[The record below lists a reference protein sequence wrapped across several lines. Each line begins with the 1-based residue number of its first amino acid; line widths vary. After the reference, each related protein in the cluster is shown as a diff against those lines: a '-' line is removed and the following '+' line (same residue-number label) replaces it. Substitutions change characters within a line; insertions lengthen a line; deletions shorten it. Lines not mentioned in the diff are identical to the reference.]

1 MPASIQQTIP
11 PQPNPDLQL
20 YELEDE
26 GLDLQHYIGLVLENR
41 WLIILLTVFGTLLGG
56 AIATFSTPVYKA
68 DALLQVEEK
77 QSTLGALEDVS
88 SFIQIETPLNAEIEI
103 LKSRMVLGKVVRNLK
118 LDLYAEPKYFPK
130 IGRGISRVFKPEG
143 GQVAKAWFNLP
154 EYAWGGEEIKLESLE
169 VPDSLHDMPLTLV
182 AGKQGEYRLY
192 YPEERLILE
201 GTVGERTEAMLE
213 GVGKVSIFI
222 SLLKSRPDTQF
233 IVIRRSELSAI
244 GQIQQRLSVSEK
256 GRQSAMLDLN
266 LTGFD
271 RNAIVR
277 TLDEVANVYVRQ
289 NVEWRSEEAE
299 RTLKF
304 LGEQLPPLKD
314 KVNAAEMLYNSYRLE
329 KGSVDLAQETQT
341 VLASVVSVESQLVG
355 LQQEREELRQRFKPA
370 HPTMQALDGK
380 IARLRSTLNAL
391 DKKVEN
397 LPDTQQEVLKLERD
411 VQVNTAL
418 YTALLNTAQ
427 ELRVAKAGTVGN
439 VRIIDSSVAS
449 AIPIE
454 PSKSRILIIATVLG
468 LFLSLLV
475 IFVSRK
481 LQSGVEDP
489 DEAERQLGIPVF
501 ASVPHS
507 DLQEKLDKTGK
518 RRGQEGVLL
527 TQHANEDPAIESL
540 RSLRTTL
547 HFRLIDAPNNILLI
561 TGPSPSVGK
570 TFITTNLGAV
580 LALSGKRV
588 VIVDCDLRKG
598 IIHRQLKITRSPG
611 LSELIAG
618 TTEISEALHQT
629 YIENLS
635 VIPSGKLPP
644 NPAELLLNKNFTLH
658 LKALSSSFDFVL
670 LDAPPVLA
678 VTDAAILGRQAGTT
692 LVLARAGRHSMH
704 ELEQTVKRLQQA
716 GVEVRGMIFNDMAL
730 YSSRYSYGYGY
741 KYKRYTYQYSYS
753 QKKSKGILGGLG
765 DKNG

>member
-1 MPASIQQTIP
+1 M
-11 PQPNPDLQL
+11 
-20 YELEDE
+20 
-26 GLDLQHYIGLVLENR
+26 
-41 WLIILLTVFGTLLGG
+41 
-56 AIATFSTPVYKA
+56 
-68 DALLQVEEK
+68 
-77 QSTLGALEDVS
+77 
-88 SFIQIETPLNAEIEI
+88 
-103 LKSRMVLGKVVRNLK
+103 
-118 LDLYAEPKYFPK
+118 
-130 IGRGISRVFKPEG
+130 
-143 GQVAKAWFNLP
+143 
-154 EYAWGGEEIKLESLE
+154 
-169 VPDSLHDMPLTLV
+169 
-182 AGKQGEYRLY
+182 
-192 YPEERLILE
+192 
-201 GTVGERTEAMLE
+201 
-213 GVGKVSIFI
+213 
-222 SLLKSRPDTQF
+222 
-233 IVIRRSELSAI
+233 
-244 GQIQQRLSVSEK
+244 
-256 GRQSAMLDLN
+256 
-266 LTGFD
+266 
-271 RNAIVR
+271 
-277 TLDEVANVYVRQ
+277 
-289 NVEWRSEEAE
+289 
-299 RTLKF
+299 
-304 LGEQLPPLKD
+304 
-314 KVNAAEMLYNSYRLE
+314 
-329 KGSVDLAQETQT
+329 
-341 VLASVVSVESQLVG
+341 
-355 LQQEREELRQRFKPA
+355 
-370 HPTMQALDGK
+370 
-380 IARLRSTLNAL
+380 
-391 DKKVEN
+391 
-397 LPDTQQEVLKLERD
+397 
-411 VQVNTAL
+411 
-418 YTALLNTAQ
+418 
-427 ELRVAKAGTVGN
+427 
-439 VRIIDSSVAS
+439 
-449 AIPIE
+449 
-454 PSKSRILIIATVLG
+454 LG

-611 LSELIAG
+611 LSELIAE

-644 NPAELLLNKNFTLH
+644 NPAELLLNKNFSLH

-741 KYKRYTYQYSYS
+741 KRYTYQYSYS

>member
-1 MPASIQQTIP
+1 MPISISRAVPNGCAS
-11 PQPNPDLQL
+11 
-20 YELEDE
+20 LEKSF
-26 GLDLQHYIGLVLENR
+26 GLTACISDR
-41 WLIILLTVFGTLLGG
+41 AFGPIT
-56 AIATFSTPVYKA
+56 
-68 DALLQVEEK
+68 
-77 QSTLGALEDVS
+77 QSTDSPAVTSVITTNS
-88 SFIQIETPLNAEIEI
+88 SP
-103 LKSRMVLGKVVRNLK
+103 RC
-118 LDLYAEPKYFPK
+118 
-130 IGRGISRVFKPEG
+130 
-143 GQVAKAWFNLP
+143 
-154 EYAWGGEEIKLESLE
+154 
-169 VPDSLHDMPLTLV
+169 
-182 AGKQGEYRLY
+182 RL
-192 YPEERLILE
+192 
-201 GTVGERTEAMLE
+201 
-213 GVGKVSIFI
+213 
-222 SLLKSRPDTQF
+222 
-233 IVIRRSELSAI
+233 
-244 GQIQQRLSVSEK
+244 
-256 GRQSAMLDLN
+256 
-266 LTGFD
+266 
-271 RNAIVR
+271 
-277 TLDEVANVYVRQ
+277 
-289 NVEWRSEEAE
+289 
-299 RTLKF
+299 
-304 LGEQLPPLKD
+304 
-314 KVNAAEMLYNSYRLE
+314 
-329 KGSVDLAQETQT
+329 
-341 VLASVVSVESQLVG
+341 SQLVG

-454 PSKSRILIIATVLG
+454 PRKSRIVTIATVLG

-475 IFVSRK
+475 IFISRK

-658 LKALSSSFDFVL
+658 LKAVSSSFDFVL

>member
-1 MPASIQQTIP
+1 MPDPTPQTIP
-11 PQPNPDLQL
+11 SPPNQELQL
-20 YELEDE
+20 YDLEDE
-26 GLDLQHYIGLVLENR
+26 GLDLHHYIGLLLENK
-41 WLIILLTVFGTLLGG
+41 WLIIIFTAIGTLLGG
-56 AIATFSTPVYKA
+56 TIATFSTPVYKA

-88 SFIQIETPLNAEIEI
+88 SFIQMETPLNAEIEI

-118 LDLYAEPKYFPK
+118 LDLHAEPKYFPK
-130 IGRGISRVFKPEG
+130 IGRGISRVFRPEG
-143 GQVAKAWFNLP
+143 GKVAKAWFNLP

-169 VPDSLHDMPLTLV
+169 VPDVLLDKSLTLI

-192 YPEERLILE
+192 YPEDRLILE
-201 GTVGERTEAMLE
+201 GRVGERAENDLE
-213 GVGKVSIFI
+213 GVGRVSIFI
-222 SLLKSRPDTQF
+222 SLLKSRPDTHF
-233 IVIRRSELSAI
+233 SVIRRSELSAI
-244 GQIQQRLSVSEK
+244 GRIQERLSVGEK
-256 GRQSAMLDLN
+256 GKQSAMLALN

-271 RNAIVR
+271 QDAIVR
-277 TLDEVANVYVRQ
+277 TLDEIANVYVRQ

-299 RTLKF
+299 RTLTF

-314 KVNAAEMLYNSYRLE
+314 KVNAAEMLYNSYRLD

-341 VLASVVSVESQLVG
+341 VLASVVTVESQLVG

-370 HPTMQALDGK
+370 HPTMQALDNK
-380 IARLRSTLNAL
+380 IARLRSALDAL

-449 AIPIE
+449 SEPID
-454 PSKSRILIIATVLG
+454 PRKSRIVVIATVLG
-468 LFLSLLV
+468 LFFSLLV
-475 IFVSRK
+475 IFVNRK

-507 DLQEKLDKTGK
+507 DQQDKLDRTGK
-518 RRGQEGVLL
+518 RKGQEAVLL
-527 TQHANEDPAIESL
+527 TEHANEDPAVESL

-547 HFRLIDAPNNILLI
+547 HFRLIDAPDNILLI
-561 TGPSPSVGK
+561 TGPSPAVGK
-570 TFITTNLGAV
+570 TFISTNLAAV
-580 LALSGKRV
+580 LALSGKRI

-598 IIHRQLKITRSPG
+598 ILHRQLRINRSPG
-611 LSELIAG
+611 LSELIAKTAELNAVVQQ
-618 TTEISEALHQT
+618 TT
-629 YIENLS
+629 IENLF
-635 VIPSGKLPP
+635 VVASGKLPP
-644 NPAELLLNKNFTLH
+644 NPAELLLNENFSLH
-658 LKALSSSFDFVL
+658 LKALSSTFDYVL

-716 GVEVRGMIFNDMAL
+716 GVNVRGLVFNDMPL
-730 YSSRYSYGYGY
+730 YSSRYSYGYG
-741 KYKRYTYQYSYS
+741 YKRYTYQYSYS
-753 QKKSKGILGGLG
+753 QKKTKGFFGESRR
-765 DKNG
+765 